1 MFWKLVRTTRGHS
14 QQPRMNAI
22 RDQNGCILNDEVLSL
37 RRWKEYFE
45 SVFMSDET
53 IELNEIEIPKEEEI
67 DRDISIDEI
76 MKAMKS
82 MKAGK
87 AAGYDRVSLEML
99 RAGEGVVADLL
110 YTLFN
115 LCWELKRVP
124 GDWCKAVIV
133 PIYKGKGSQ
142 QDCRNYRGISL
153 LSIVGKLYAKVLIER
168 VMKET
173 DGKIWDVQAGFRKG
187 MGCTDQV
194 FSTRMIAEK
203 FLAKN
208 QKVFCAFMDLEKA
221 YDRVD
226 RDVLWQTLNSF
237 GLTAGLIQALKSLYR
252 DSSACVRINGAY
264 SDWFDIHKGVRQGCV
279 ASPWLFN
286 LFMDSCLENFKV
298 EECGL
303 RMGELTV
310 KCLLYADD
318 QVILASS
325 AAELQIMVTL
335 MNRTLKEKGMKVNRS
350 KTKVMVFER
359 EESKT
364 ICEIRIEGELVEQVD
379 EFVYLGCVFSR
390 DGRYDKDIERRVNAG
405 NRVNGAL
412 HSIVKSQ
419 NVSKK
424 ARMAIHNAVLVP
436 TLMYGSESWVWQKKH
451 ESRINAVEMRSLRSM
466 LGMKLNR
473 GVATAVSAVS
483 MIRGP
488 RVTGAPS
495 ACKQTF
501 QGLVAPSLHDVRFF

>member
-1 MFWKLVRTTRGHS
+1 
-14 QQPRMNAI
+14 
-22 RDQNGCILNDEVLSL
+22 
-37 RRWKEYFE
+37 
-45 SVFMSDET
+45 
-53 IELNEIEIPKEEEI
+53 
-67 DRDISIDEI
+67 
-76 MKAMKS
+76 MKS

-99 RAGEGVVADLL
+99 RAGEGVVAGLL

-124 GDWCKAVIV
+124 DDWCKAVIV

-142 QDCRNYRGISL
+142 QDCKNYRGISL

-194 FSTRMIAEK
+194 FSMRMIAEK
-203 FLAKN
+203 FLTKN

-226 RDVLWQTLNSF
+226 RNVLWQTLNSY
-237 GLTAGLIQALKSLYR
+237 GLSAGLIQALRSLYR
-252 DSSACVRINGAY
+252 NSSACVRINGVY
-264 SDWFDIHKGVRQGCV
+264 SDWFGIRKGVSQGCV

-286 LFMDSCLENFKV
+286 LFMDSCLQTLKD

-318 QVILASS
+318 QVIFASS
-325 AAELQIMVTL
+325 AAELQMMVTS
-335 MNRTLKEKGMKVNRS
+335 MNWALKERGIKVNAS

-364 ICEIRIEGELVEQVD
+364 VCEIRIEGELIEQVD
-379 EFVYLGCVFSR
+379 EFVSLGCVFSR

-412 HSIVKSQ
+412 HSIVKNQ

-424 ARMAIHNAVLVP
+424 ARMVMARYKCKGIRGNWVEDDMKFAMSAVKRGVMRVNTAAKRFNVP
-436 TLMYGSESWVWQKKH
+436 RRTLRRYLAENKNTKSTLGRKPLLNSDQENDLK
-451 ESRINAVEMRSLRSM
+451 SRIIRLCSVGYPLTQRVLRSCVKTFCNEHNILSKSQGVM
-466 LGMKLNR
+466 IGRDWLRRFLRRHPNISKRKAQNLNPARTQKLNK
-473 GVATAVSAVS
+473 AVVS
-483 MIRGP
+483 DYFAKLKDLM
-488 RVTGAPS
+488 
-495 ACKQTF
+495 KK
-501 QGLVAPSLHDVRFF
+501 